1 MVGRRR
7 LRVLAL
13 GGEEGE
19 EIGKVAGVS
28 LDGMGRRAALGS
40 QHVEEE
46 RKFRGVFPALRA
58 SCGQGSSLS
67 VAGKAR
73 APRREKLTV
82 RGSPQIRRP
91 REEGPRGPASLPWS
105 PRAGPC
111 RCARPWRFP

>member
-19 EIGKVAGVS
+19 EIGKVAGVG
-28 LDGMGRRAALGS
+28 LDGMGRRAALGR

-46 RKFRGVFPALRA
+46 RKFRGVFPALRS

-73 APRREKLTV
+73 TSRWGRLTARGGPQTRPKRGERPRRKA
-82 RGSPQIRRP
+82 SP
-91 REEGPRGPASLPWS
+91 PWS
-105 PRAGPC
+105 PRADP
-111 RCARPWRFP
+111 